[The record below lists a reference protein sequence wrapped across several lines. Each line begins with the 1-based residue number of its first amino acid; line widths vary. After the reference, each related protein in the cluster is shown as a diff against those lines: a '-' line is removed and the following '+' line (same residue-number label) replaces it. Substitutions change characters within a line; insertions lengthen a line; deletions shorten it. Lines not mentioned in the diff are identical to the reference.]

1 MLASN
6 LKVLLKFCKK
16 GVNKPHDEL
25 VFKID
30 LDVAVIRRLA
40 AMMVATI
47 LARHF
52 RKRS

>member
-40 AMMVATI
+40 MMVATI